1 MDHLGVATPNRRMTM
16 SGKLAY
22 VTGGMGGIGTS
33 ICQRLAKD
41 GFRVVAGCGPSR
53 NYQQWIDEQAAQGYT
68 FYASVGNVSDWD
80 STLEAFNKVRKDY
93 GEVDVLVNNAGIT
106 RDGLFRKMSLDDWR
120 AVIDTNLN
128 SLFNVTKQ
136 VLEHMV
142 DQQWG
147 RIINISS
154 VNGQK
159 GQFGQT
165 NYSTAKAG
173 IHGFTMALAQ
183 EVASKGVTVNTVSPG
198 YIGTDMVRAIRPDVL
213 EKIVATIPVRRLGA
227 PEEIA
232 SIISWL
238 ASDQSGFATGAD
250 FSLNGG
256 LHMS

>member
-1 MDHLGVATPNRRMTM
+1 M
-16 SGKLAY
+16 SKRIAY
-22 VTGGMGGIGTS
+22 VTGGMGGIGTA
-33 ICQRLAKD
+33 ICTRLCKD
-41 GFRVVAGCGPSR
+41 GYTVVAGCGPNSTR
-53 NYQQWIDEQAAQGYT
+53 KDTWLATMRGHGFDIH
-68 FYASVGNVSDWD
+68 ASEGNVSDWE
-80 STLEAFNKVRKDY
+80 STKAAFEKVRAEI

-106 RDGLFRKMSLDDWR
+106 RDGQFRKMSKADWD

-136 VLEHMV
+136 VIEGMCERGF
-142 DQQWG
+142 G
-147 RIINISS
+147 RIVNISS

-183 EVASKGVTVNTVSPG
+183 EVATKGVTVNTVSPG
-198 YIGTDMVRAIRPDVL
+198 YVGTDMVRAIRPEVL
-213 EKIVATIPVRRLGA
+213 EKIVSGIPVKRLGE

-232 SIISWL
+232 SIVAWI
-238 ASDQSGFATGAD
+238 ASSEGGYATGSD

-256 LHMS
+256 LYMG

>member
-1 MDHLGVATPNRRMTM
+1 M

-33 ICQRLAKD
+33 ICQRLAKE
-41 GFRVVAGCGPSR
+41 GYTVVAGCGPSR
-53 NYQQWIDEQAAQGYT
+53 NFKQWIDEQAALGYK
-68 FYASVGNVSDWD
+68 FHASVGNVSDWD
-80 STLEAFNKVRKDY
+80 STAGAFEKVRNEL
-93 GEVDVLVNNAGIT
+93 GPVDVLVNNAGIT
-106 RDGLFRKMSLDDWR
+106 RDGLFRKMSHEDWR

-136 VLEHMV
+136 VIEGMV
-142 DQQWG
+142 DRQWG

-183 EVASKGVTVNTVSPG
+183 EVASKGVTVNTISPG

-213 EKIVATIPVRRLGA
+213 EKIVATIPVKRLGA
-227 PEEIA
+227 PEEIG
-232 SIISWL
+232 SIVAWL
-238 ASDQSGFATGAD
+238 ASDESGFATGAD

-256 LHMS
+256 LHMG